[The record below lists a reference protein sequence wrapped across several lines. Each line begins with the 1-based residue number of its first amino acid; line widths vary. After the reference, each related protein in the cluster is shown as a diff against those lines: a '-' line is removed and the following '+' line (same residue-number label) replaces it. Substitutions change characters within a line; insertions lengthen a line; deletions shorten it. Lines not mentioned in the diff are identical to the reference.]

1 MSVVTPHLSE
11 SPTAS
16 GAHLHLA
23 SLNWAGGVQARRGL
37 WQGEN
42 RGESI
47 KEALWGKGEG
57 RGGSEDEG
65 REMAPADLFPH
76 IPPGIFVVPLVI
88 EE

>member
-37 WQGEN
+37 WQGET

-47 KEALWGKGEG
+47 KEALWGTGEG
-57 RGGSEDEG
+57 RGGSEENQDRG
-65 REMAPADLFPH
+65 VRVFRESENEMIVFRPRVD
-76 IPPGIFVVPLVI
+76 
-88 EE
+88 